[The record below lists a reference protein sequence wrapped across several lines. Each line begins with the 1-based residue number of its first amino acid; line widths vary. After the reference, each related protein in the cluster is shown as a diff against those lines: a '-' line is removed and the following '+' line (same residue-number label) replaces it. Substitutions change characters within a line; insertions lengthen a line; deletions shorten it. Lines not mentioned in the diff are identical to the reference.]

1 VSNPRAS
8 DPNWDS
14 LSSQQQGAML
24 KQWNAE
30 IQRHETSRADAQRM
44 LSQTTR

>member
-8 DPNWDS
+8 YPNWDS
-14 LSSQQQGAML
+14 LSQQQQGAML
-24 KQWNAE
+24 KQWNNE
-30 IQRHETSRADAQRM
+30 IRRHETSRADAQRM